1 MSTGVGFSDKLPRL
15 INPVLAAAGP
25 APPGRPE
32 GPGGPDDM
40 KGIVIAAARIAQTR
54 ASTGK
59 RWRLTQMTTGLR
71 SAGGGSGGGAAGA
84 AAGRRS
90 VSAAALGRTSV
101 LAAGVGWSRSW
112 GGSAPSGSLG
122 ETGSTGATAAGGGS
136 TTVGNRA
143 SDGPG
148 RLDTAVGGGDAVWW
162 SCSGMTIAAA
172 VGVRR
177 SAAGVSTVPGGGDST
192 VPGGGDS
199 TVPGGG
205 DSTVPGGVL
214 PPSEPGFAAAAG
226 SGAGDDTGYG
236 SGPAELRRW

>member
-25 APPGRPE
+25 AAAGRPE

-59 RWRLTQMTTGLR
+59 RWRLTQMTPGLR

-101 LAAGVGWSRSW
+101 LAAGVGWSRSR
-112 GGSAPSGSLG
+112 GGSAPSGSSG
-122 ETGSTGATAAGGGS
+122 ETGATGAGGGS
-136 TTVGNRA
+136 ITVGNRT
-143 SDGPG
+143 SDVPG

-162 SCSGMTIAAA
+162 SGSGMTAAA
-172 VGVRR
+172 TVGVRR
-177 SAAGVSTVPGGGDST
+177 
-192 VPGGGDS
+192 
-199 TVPGGG
+199 
-205 DSTVPGGVL
+205 
-214 PPSEPGFAAAAG
+214 
-226 SGAGDDTGYG
+226 
-236 SGPAELRRW
+236 